1 MKRNEQN
8 KAMKEKILQSA
19 LEEFSVNSYEK
30 ASMNRICSNGH
41 ISKGIIYHYFK
52 DKDDLYLE
60 CVENCYQ
67 KMMDYYNLHGLND
80 MKQLNDYMILR
91 MHFFEENP
99 LYQNL
104 FFQILLNSPDHLL
117 EKIQV
122 MKNQLDKMNLVF
134 YKNFLSQFQL
144 RKQVSLDTA
153 IEFIDLVQNAY
164 NQFFKQA
171 LSSGEDFH
179 VVVEKH
185 EKMIP
190 EWIDM
195 MLYGII
201 KEE

>member
-19 LEEFSVNSYEK
+19 LEEFSVNGYEK

-67 KMMDYYNLHGLND
+67 KMMEYYNLQGLND